1 MHKLKLDQPF
11 QTWRGESLQPVTL
24 AYETWGE
31 LNSERSNAIL
41 LFTGLSPGAHAAAN
55 DDDPEAGW
63 WEAMLGPGKP
73 IDSDRFFV
81 ICVNSLGSCLGS
93 TGPDT
98 LNPASGKPWRLDFP
112 ELSIE
117 DIAASSW
124 QVIQHLD
131 IEQLHCVIG
140 PSMGGM
146 TALAL
151 LKQFPQAAR
160 HMISISSA
168 AAANPFAIA
177 IRSLQ
182 REAIVS
188 DPNWEHGHYSDSCWP
203 ISGMR
208 MARKLGMISYR
219 SAEEWQQRFDRQ
231 PQSQF
236 ATTTYGMNFQVES
249 YLEAHALKFIG
260 QFDPCCYVYLSRAMD
275 WFDASDRHDD
285 DLSRMLA
292 QTSLQSALIMGVH
305 TDLLFP
311 LSDQQ
316 TLAKALDNT
325 GIAHELL
332 AIDSLQGHDS
342 FLIDIDRFGPPVQRY
357 LT

>member
-1 MHKLKLDQPF
+1 MHKFKLKQPL
-11 QTWRGESLQPVTL
+11 QTWRGEALSPVTL

-31 LNSERSNAIL
+31 LNAERSNAIL
-41 LFTGLSPGAHAAAN
+41 LFTGLSPGAHAASSE
-55 DDDPEAGW
+55 DDPESGW

-73 IDSDRFFV
+73 IDSTRFFV
-81 ICVNSLGSCLGS
+81 ICINSLGSCLGS
-93 TGPDT
+93 TGPDS

-112 ELSIE
+112 ELAIE

-124 QVIQHLD
+124 QVVQHLG
-131 IEQLHCVIG
+131 ITQLHCVIG

-151 LKQFPQAAR
+151 LKQFPQSTR

-188 DPNWEHGHYSDSCWP
+188 DPNWQNGHYSDSCWP

-219 SAEEWQQRFDRQ
+219 SALEWQQRFDRQ

-236 ATTTYGMNFQVES
+236 ATTTFGMNFQVES

-285 DLSRMLA
+285 DLSAMLS
-292 QTSLQSALIMGVH
+292 QTALQSALILGVH

-316 TLAKALDNT
+316 TLAAAMDKT
-325 GIAHELL
+325 GIRQELL
-332 AIDSLQGHDS
+332 ALDSLQGHDA
-342 FLIDIDRFGPPVQRY
+342 FLIDIDRFGPPIHRY
-357 LT
+357 LA